1 VCRAPPT
8 WPTKAES
15 GNRSRS
21 SRDPAPLSARQV
33 WALARCAA
41 RELTWGLP
49 LVAREVRGWRSLA
62 RAIPDAA
69 IREDA
74 LDALTR
80 KRGQTDGAAL
90 LSTLT
95 RVRNPRLLRL
105 LVAYQIIWDF
115 LDSVHER
122 GATRG
127 EQNGRQL
134 HLALIDALDPTRTTG
149 DYYLYHPW
157 REDGGYLRSLVSAC
171 RECCAELPGYEHVRP
186 LLLTEACHG
195 QAVLSI
201 NHNLDP
207 DARDG
212 GLLAWSAA
220 EFPEGHEACWWE
232 LSGAASAG
240 LTIFALLAL
249 AAEPDCDDGEVHR
262 TFHTYFPWVSAAAT
276 MLDSYVD
283 CDEDTA
289 SGDHIYIS
297 HYPDRERAIG
307 HIRSLIDRC
316 LRESQALRNGETHT
330 LIAASMIALY
340 LSKDSAR
347 RPALRA
353 STKALADAGGL
364 LTRLLVPILRLWR
377 IAYAQRET

>member
-1 VCRAPPT
+1 V
-8 WPTKAES
+8 
-15 GNRSRS
+15 
-21 SRDPAPLSARQV
+21 
-33 WALARCAA
+33 
-41 RELTWGLP
+41 
-49 LVAREVRGWRSLA
+49 
-62 RAIPDAA
+62 IPDAA
-69 IREDA
+69 IREEA
-74 LDALTR
+74 LDALRR

-95 RVRNPRLLRL
+95 RARNPRLLRL

-122 GATRG
+122 GATGG

-134 HLALIDALDPTRTTG
+134 HLALIDALDPTRTIG
-149 DYYLYHPW
+149 DYYRYHPW
-157 REDGGYLRSLVSAC
+157 REDGGYLQALVSAC
-171 RECCAELPGYEHVRP
+171 QECCAELPGYDRVRC
-186 LLLTEACHG
+186 LLLTEARHG
-195 QAVLSI
+195 QTVLSI

-207 DARDG
+207 HARDA
-212 GLLAWSAA
+212 GLLAWSTA
-220 EFPEGHEACWWE
+220 EFPEGHEARWWE

-249 AAEPDCDDGEVHR
+249 AAEPDCDDGEAHQ
-262 TFHTYFPWVSAAAT
+262 TFHTYFPWTSAAAT

-283 CDEDTA
+283 WDEDIA
-289 SGDHIYIS
+289 SGDHIYMS
-297 HYPDRERAIG
+297 HYPDRVQAIG

-347 RPALRA
+347 SPALHA
-353 STKALADAGGL
+353 SSKALTDAGGS

-377 IAYAQRET
+377 IAYAQRDT